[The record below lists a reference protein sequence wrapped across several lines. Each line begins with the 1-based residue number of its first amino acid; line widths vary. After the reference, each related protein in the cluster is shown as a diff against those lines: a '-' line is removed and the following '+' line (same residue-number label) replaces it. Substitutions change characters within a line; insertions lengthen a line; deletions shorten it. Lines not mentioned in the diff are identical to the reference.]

1 MSLDLQTLGYNDA
14 FAAQIRADEAAFTVG
29 RVSFETR
36 GIYHVLIDGGVTMH
50 CELRGLMRKG
60 ARDHHAYPVVGD
72 WILVDKQNE
81 KRGLVVRALE
91 RKNALIRRETTR
103 NNVDRRGQQLQVLAA
118 NVDWGF
124 ITSSLNEEWNPRRI
138 ERYLGLVRDGGVQPA
153 ILLTKADL
161 MDDGGAEAAEATKAI
176 AGNAP
181 VLILST
187 PTGLGVD
194 QVRRLIQ
201 PGDTAVFLGSSGVG
215 KSTLVNALLGND
227 TMAVAEIREKDGRG
241 RHTTVGRH
249 LLALPEPLKACL
261 IDSPGLRDL
270 GLVDEKAVDAAY
282 DDIVLLAETC
292 KFSDCGHSNEPGCA
306 VQAAIAD
313 GSLDAE
319 RYESYVKLR
328 DETKAAEKR
337 KELGAERFQR
347 EKGKE
352 ISKVINKFYKIRP
365 GGKR

>member
-1 MSLDLQTLGYNDA
+1 MTPTIASLGFNET
-14 FAAQIRADEAAFTVG
+14 FAAQVRPDEKGFTVG

-36 GIYHVLIDGGVTMH
+36 GIYHVLLDGGQTMH

-60 ARDHHAYPVVGD
+60 VRDHHAYPVVGD
-72 WILVDKQNE
+72 WVLIDKQNE
-81 KRGLVVRALE
+81 KRGLIVRALE
-91 RKNALIRRETTR
+91 RRNALIRRETTR
-103 NNVDRRGQQLQVLAA
+103 NNIDRRGQLLQVLAA

-124 ITSSLNEEWNPRRI
+124 ITTSLNEEWNPRRI

-161 MDDGGAEAAEATKAI
+161 MEDAGAEAAEATKAI

-227 TMAVAEIREKDGRG
+227 TMATAEIREKDGRG

-249 LLALPEPLKACL
+249 LLPLPPPLQACL

-282 DDIVLLAETC
+282 DDILALSRAC
-292 KFSDCGHSNEPGCA
+292 KFSDCKHGNEPGCA
-306 VQAAIAD
+306 VRAAMSD

-328 DETKAAEKR
+328 DETIAAEKR

-347 EKGKE
+347 EKTKQV
-352 ISKVINKFYKIRP
+352 SKAIKTIYKIKP

>member
-1 MSLDLQTLGYNDA
+1 MGLSLSTLGFNDG
-14 FAAQIRADEAAFTVG
+14 FAAQVRADEQGFSLG

-36 GIYHVLIDGGVTMH
+36 GIYHVLVDGGATMH

-72 WILVDKQNE
+72 WVLIDKQNE
-81 KRGLVVRALE
+81 KRGLVVRALD

-103 NNVDRRGQQLQVLAA
+103 NNIDRRGQTLQVLAA

-124 ITSSLNEEWNPRRI
+124 ITSSLNEEWNPRRL

-215 KSTLVNALLGND
+215 KSTLVNALLGNE
-227 TMAVAEIREKDGRG
+227 TMATAEIREKDGRG

-249 LLALPEPLKACL
+249 LLPLPEPLQACL

-282 DDIVLLAETC
+282 DDILDLAQAC
-292 KFSDCGHSNEPGCA
+292 KFADCGHSNEPGCA
-306 VQAAIAD
+306 VQAALAA
-313 GSLDAE
+313 GTLDAE
-319 RYESYVKLR
+319 RYDSYVKLR
-328 DETKAAEKR
+328 DETIAAEKR
-337 KELGAERFQR
+337 KELGAEKFQR
-347 EKGKE
+347 EKGKQ
-352 ISKVINKFYKIRP
+352 IQKAKKTLDKMRS

>member
-1 MSLDLQTLGYNDA
+1 MPLTLNSLGYNTGL
-14 FAAQIRADEAAFTVG
+14 AAQIRADERGFTLG

-36 GIYHVLIDGGVTMH
+36 GIYHVLVDGGETLH

-60 ARDHHAYPVVGD
+60 AKDHHAYPVVGD
-72 WILVDKQNE
+72 WVLIDKQNE
-81 KRGLVVRALE
+81 KRGLIVRALD
-91 RKNALIRRETTR
+91 RRNALIRRETTR

-153 ILLTKADL
+153 VLLTKADL
-161 MDDGGAEAAEATKAI
+161 MEDGGAEAAEATKAI

-215 KSTLVNALLGND
+215 KSTLVNALLGMD
-227 TMAVAEIREKDGRG
+227 TMATAEIREKDGRG

-249 LLALPEPLKACL
+249 LLPLPAAMDACL

-282 DDIVLLAETC
+282 DDIVALAASC
-292 KFSDCGHSNEPGCA
+292 RFSDCGHSNEPGCA
-306 VQAAIAD
+306 VQAALAD
-313 GSLDAE
+313 GRLDAG
-319 RYESYVKLR
+319 RYDSYIKLR
-328 DETKAAEKR
+328 DETQAAEKR
-337 KELGAERFQR
+337 KELGAERYQR
-347 EKGKE
+347 EKGKQ
-352 ISKVINKFYKIRP
+352 IHKAVKTLYKTRP